1 MHPYHMISVFYPER
15 KMNRYLKKFFWYI
28 NWLDTMTF
36 LIMLLLM
43 FREELI
49 ASLQAEEQERQWYYT
64 QLELIAQ
71 KIRNIP
77 LSSLHSVSTSVY
89 IVVFIKL
96 WIRKMI
102 FKQSFVHLIFLSN
115 ISFKINLLVK

>member
-1 MHPYHMISVFYPER
+1 MEHKPA
-15 KMNRYLKKFFWYI
+15 RYYAITLMKY
-28 NWLDTMTF
+28 
-36 LIMLLLM
+36 LLM

-77 LSSLHSVSTSVY
+77 LSSLHSVSTSVH
-89 IVVFIKL
+89 IKG
-96 WIRKMI
+96 
-102 FKQSFVHLIFLSN
+102 VHKKGSHLAFL
-115 ISFKINLLVK
+115 L

>member
-1 MHPYHMISVFYPER
+1 MMHPYHMISVFNPKR
-15 KMNRYLKKFFWYI
+15 KMNRYLKSLFG
-28 NWLDTMTF
+28 TMTF
-36 LIMLLLM
+36 LIKLLM

-89 IVVFIKL
+89 TVGSIKL
-96 WIRKMI
+96 WNRKTI
-102 FKQSFVHLIFLSN
+102 FNQPIVHLTFLN
-115 ISFKINLLVK
+115 QILA

>member
-1 MHPYHMISVFYPER
+1 MMHSYHMISVFNPER
-15 KMNRYLKKFFWYI
+15 KMNRYLKKFIWYI

-89 IVVFIKL
+89 IVGSIKL
-96 WIRKMI
+96 WNRKTI
-102 FKQSFVHLIFLSN
+102 FNQPIVHLTFLNQILARES
-115 ISFKINLLVK
+115 IY